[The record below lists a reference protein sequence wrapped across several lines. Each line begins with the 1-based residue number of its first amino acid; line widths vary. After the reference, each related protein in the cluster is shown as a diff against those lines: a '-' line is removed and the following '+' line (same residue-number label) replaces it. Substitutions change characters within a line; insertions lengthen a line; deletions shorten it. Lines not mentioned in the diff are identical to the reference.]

1 MNSHKLLLFD
11 IDGTLVLYT
20 DDFPHRMFEEMTEHF
35 FGKPV
40 SLDAYRFSGKTDKLI
55 ISEVAALA
63 GITETELSAREPEI
77 VEWIPLRLEEHLDDS
92 TFELLPNVRPVLE
105 ELSARPDTTLA
116 LLTGN
121 LPRCAEL
128 KLDQFDLM
136 RYFEFGAFGIESRDR
151 NDLGPIALKKFEHS
165 KGFAPADVVI
175 IGDALPDVHV
185 AKHIDARVL
194 VTLTG
199 RTTRDEIVPH
209 EPDHI
214 FDDLSD
220 TQAVLKAIYG

>member
-20 DDFPHRMFEEMTEHF
+20 DDFPHRLFERMVEHF
-35 FGKPV
+35 FGRSV
-40 SLDAYRFSGKTDKLI
+40 SLDSYRFSGKTDMLI
-55 ISEVAALA
+55 IAEVAALA
-63 GITETELSAREPEI
+63 GVSESELAAREAEI
-77 VEWIPLRLEEHLDDS
+77 VEWIPDRLAEHMPNGS
-92 TFELLPNVRPVLE
+92 FELLPNVVAVLD
-105 ELSARPDTTLA
+105 ELAAMPDTTLA

-128 KLDQFDLM
+128 KLGQFDLM
-136 RYFEFGAFGIESRDR
+136 RYFEFGAYGIESRNR
-151 NDLGPIALKKFEHS
+151 NDLGPIALKKFKES
-165 KGFAPADVVI
+165 KGFDPTDVTIV
-175 IGDALPDVHV
+175 GDALPDIHV

-199 RTTRDEIVPH
+199 RTTRDEVMPH
-209 EPDHI
+209 EPDHV

-220 TQAVLKAIYG
+220 TMLVLNAIYG

>member
-1 MNSHKLLLFD
+1 MNSHTLLLFD

-20 DDFPHRMFEEMTEHF
+20 DDFPHRMFEEMTDHF
-35 FGKPV
+35 FGKTV
-40 SLDAYRFSGKTDKLI
+40 SLDDYRFSGKTDKLI

-63 GITETELSAREPEI
+63 GVTETELAEREEEI
-77 VEWIPLRLEEHLDDS
+77 VEWVPMRLEEHLDDS
-92 TFELLPNVRPVLE
+92 TFELLPNVKAILD
-105 ELSARPDTTLA
+105 ELSTRPDTTLA

-128 KLDQFDLM
+128 KLEQFGLM
-136 RYFEFGAFGIESRDR
+136 RYFEFGAYGIESRDR
-151 NDLGPIALKKFEHS
+151 NDLGPIALKKFADA
-165 KGFAPADVVI
+165 KGFAADDVVI
-175 IGDALPDVHV
+175 VGDALPDIHV

-199 RTTRDEIVPH
+199 RTTREEVLPH

-214 FDDLSD
+214 FDDLTD
-220 TQAVLKAIYG
+220 TEAVLKAIYG